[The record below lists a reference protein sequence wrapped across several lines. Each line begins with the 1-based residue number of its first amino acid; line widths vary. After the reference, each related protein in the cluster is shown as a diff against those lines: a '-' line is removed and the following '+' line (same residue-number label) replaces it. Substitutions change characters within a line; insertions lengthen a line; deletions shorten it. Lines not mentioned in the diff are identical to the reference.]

1 LFEDNAEMAEKI
13 ENEIMAVITNKA
25 QDAPAPVM
33 DDEDV
38 IMPTE
43 PIARPHKSID
53 IDIAVDD

>member
-1 LFEDNAEMAEKI
+1 MAG
-13 ENEIMAVITNKA
+13 ITNKA

-33 DDEDV
+33 DDEGV